1 MTRLF
6 SGQRWSGWGLL
17 MAGMLAL
24 CSCGRAASSQDGLT
38 GSHSSK
44 EMVSLTIVGYN
55 YTDHDIDSFSVNGNG
70 GGNVMASTPTSGGG
84 GSVCC
89 APYAQGSKP
98 NTVRVRWHTDG
109 CTYHVRSAT
118 SNRLYDQ
125 VHMFFKERDVQVAN
139 DSKHTPTTMEVH
151 FYPDGSVQ
159 VALTESPSLPRLSL
173 PAERRVLSD
182 YPICPNDKKPT
193 PLNAG

>member
-1 MTRLF
+1 MTTLF
-6 SGQRWSGWGLL
+6 SVQRWRGWGLF

-24 CSCGRAASSQDGLT
+24 CACGRAATSEDALT
-38 GSHSSK
+38 GSQASK
-44 EMVSLTIVGYN
+44 GVVSLAIVGYN

-89 APYAQGSKP
+89 APYDWGSKL

-118 SNRLYDQ
+118 SQRLYDQ
-125 VHMFFKERDVQVAN
+125 VHMFFKERDIQVKN
-139 DSKHTPTTMEVH
+139 DSKQTPTTMEVH

>member
-1 MTRLF
+1 
-6 SGQRWSGWGLL
+6 
-17 MAGMLAL
+17 MAGPLAL
-24 CSCGRAASSQDGLT
+24 CACERPAISQDGPT
-38 GSHSSK
+38 KSQPAREGI
-44 EMVSLTIVGYN
+44 SLAIVGYN

-89 APYAQGSKP
+89 ASYAQGSKT
-98 NTVRVRWHTDG
+98 NTVRVRWHTNG

-118 SNRLYDQ
+118 SSRLYDQ
-125 VHMFFKERDVQVAN
+125 VHMYFKDREVPVAN
-139 DSKHTPTTMEVH
+139 NSKQAPTTMEVH

-182 YPICPNDKKPT
+182 YPVCPDDTKPAT
-193 PLNAG
+193 QDAG